1 MAKKTKTNQIPHKIR
16 VQLSLPTDA
25 LNRLAEMTKKSK
37 CTVPKAVETA
47 VERYFRLRDKLIAGN
62 ALSDQDI
69 NQFLY
74 GE

>member
-16 VQLSLPTDA
+16 VQLSLSADI
-25 LNRLAEMTKKSK
+25 LNRLAEITKKNK

-47 VERYFRLRDKLIAGN
+47 VEGYFRLQDRLIARN
-62 ALSDQDI
+62 ILSDQDVYE
-69 NQFLY
+69 FLY